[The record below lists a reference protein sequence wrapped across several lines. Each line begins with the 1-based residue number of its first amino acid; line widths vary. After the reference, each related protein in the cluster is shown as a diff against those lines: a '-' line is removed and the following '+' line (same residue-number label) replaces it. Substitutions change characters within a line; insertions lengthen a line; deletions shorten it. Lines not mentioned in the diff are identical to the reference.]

1 MKNHLQKMK
10 KCQKLSINEKIK
22 NNKWKKWQLNTC
34 NLDMTLIPST
44 FRKLSSLSTGKKLT
58 SSPKFLE
65 IGDITNLCKLL
76 ILGTLGMPGYAHES
90 INLQKTSC
98 LSACQKSTS
107 LSTFFLT

>member
-65 IGDITNLCKLL
+65 IGNITNLCKLL
-76 ILGTLGMPGYAHES
+76 ILGTLGMPGYAHPEW
-90 INLQKTSC
+90 
-98 LSACQKSTS
+98 
-107 LSTFFLT
+107 

>member
-10 KCQKLSINEKIK
+10 KCQKLSINKKIK
-22 NNKWKKWQLNTC
+22 NKKWKKWQLNTC

-76 ILGTLGMPGYAHES
+76 ILDTLGMPG
-90 INLQKTSC
+90 
-98 LSACQKSTS
+98 
-107 LSTFFLT
+107 